1 MKMKQLLKRT
11 LALLLAV
18 LTMATAVSAANK
30 SGYSDVPDKHW
41 AASSIAQCK
50 QYDLL
55 QGVGNGKFGL
65 GQKMTRAAYASA
77 LCRLMG
83 WKTVTPQKG
92 SFSDNQDTKKW
103 YYSAVETAA
112 AHDVFPGH
120 STTCRPNDAVTR
132 EEMAAMTVRALDYG
146 VLAGII
152 ADADAQ
158 PVQSDTL
165 GFAGLTA
172 HIGKNCPFADCTTNR
187 GYIALAY
194 RMGIMTGVNK
204 YNFDPK
210 GTATREQAAAVLLR
224 TYERLHANVSVKDAH
239 WVEAEGEPS
248 TLDVP
253 ETDCVFTIGHAARK
267 GEQAVSPCA
276 ALEEVYAAAVLAG
289 KGGSVLLCA
298 GSVVQKTDKK
308 GVATGEAEVL
318 PAEKLQEML
327 TDTKNTTFHRSTQYK
342 SSYLYNKSGASTVCV
357 WYESET
363 DIAEKTELCKL
374 LGVKTVYILK

>member
-18 LTMATAVSAANK
+18 LTMATAVLAANK

-65 GQKMTRAAYASA
+65 GQKMTRAAYAAA

-132 EEMAAMTVRALDYG
+132 EEMAAMTMRALGYSTLSG
-146 VLAGII
+146 T
-152 ADADAQ
+152 
-158 PVQSDTL
+158 VQDE
-165 GFAGLTA
+165 
-172 HIGKNCPFADCTTNR
+172 CPFTDVTTNP
-187 GYIALAY
+187 GYITLAW
-194 RMGIMTGVNK
+194 RMGLVTGMAAK
-204 YNFDPK
+204 TFSPK
-210 GTATREQAAAVLLR
+210 KDTTREQAAAVLLR
-224 TYERLHANVSVKDAH
+224 AYHAKNAKVTVSTV
-239 WVEAEGEPS
+239 S
-248 TLDVP
+248 TLPDGAVLAESLIGESGSVP
-253 ETDCVFTIGHAARK
+253 L
-267 GEQAVSPCA
+267 SPR
-276 ALEEVYAAAVLAG
+276 AAVEQVYDAAVKAG
-289 KGGSVLLCA
+289 KGGSVVINAVPAAQSVKSGKVGALRELTQDELSA
-298 GSVVQKTDKK
+298 YLDDSVVQKS
-308 GVATGEAEVL
+308 
-318 PAEKLQEML
+318 
-327 TDTKNTTFHRSTQYK
+327 RSNRFD
-342 SSYLYNKSGASTVCV
+342 SSYLLCKEKDGSTIVV
-357 WYESET
+357 WYESEAN
-363 DIAEKTELCKL
+363 IAEKTELCAL
-374 LGVKTVYILK
+374 LGIKNVYVLK

>member
-65 GQKMTRAAYASA
+65 GQKMTRAAYAAA

-83 WKTVTPQKG
+83 WKTVTPEKG
-92 SFSDNQDTKKW
+92 SYTDNQDAKKW
-103 YYSAVETAA
+103 YYSAIETAS

-132 EEMAAMTVRALDYG
+132 EEMAAMTMRALGYSTLSG
-146 VLAGII
+146 T
-152 ADADAQ
+152 
-158 PVQSDTL
+158 VQDE
-165 GFAGLTA
+165 
-172 HIGKNCPFADCTTNR
+172 CPFTDVTTNP
-187 GYIALAY
+187 GYITLAW
-194 RMGIMTGVNK
+194 RMGLVTGMAAK
-204 YNFDPK
+204 TFSPK
-210 GTATREQAAAVLLR
+210 KDTTREQAAAVLLR
-224 TYERLHANVSVKDAH
+224 AYHAKNAKVTVSTV
-239 WVEAEGEPS
+239 S
-248 TLDVP
+248 TLPDGAVLAESLIGESGSVP
-253 ETDCVFTIGHAARK
+253 L
-267 GEQAVSPCA
+267 SPR
-276 ALEEVYAAAVLAG
+276 AAVEQVYDAAVKAG
-289 KGGSVLLCA
+289 KGGSVTLNAVPVAQNTKNGKSTTPRTITQEELA
-298 GSVVQKTDKK
+298 GYLADSAVQKS
-308 GVATGEAEVL
+308 
-318 PAEKLQEML
+318 
-327 TDTKNTTFHRSTQYK
+327 RSGRFD
-342 SSYLYNKSGASTVCV
+342 SSYLLIKEKDGSVTTV

>member
-41 AASSIAQCK
+41 AASSIAQCR

-92 SFSDNQDTKKW
+92 SFSDNQDAKKW
-103 YYSAVETAA
+103 YYSAIETAA
-112 AHDVFPGH
+112 AHDVFPG
-120 STTCRPNDAVTR
+120 SSKCRPNDAVTR
-132 EEMAAMTVRALDYG
+132 EEMAAMTVRALGYS

-194 RMGIMTGVNK
+194 RMGIMTGVNSK
-204 YNFDPK
+204 SFDPK
-210 GTATREQAAAVLLR
+210 ATATREQAAAVLLR
-224 TYERLHANVSVKDAH
+224 AYDRLHAGVSVRDAH
-239 WVEAEGEPS
+239 WVAAEGEPS

-253 ETDCVFTIGHAARK
+253 DTDCAFTIGHAARK

-308 GVATGEAEVL
+308 GVATGEAEEL
-318 PAEKLQEML
+318 PAEKLQAML

-342 SSYLYNKSGASTVCV
+342 SSYLYNKNGAETVCV
-357 WYESET
+357 WYESEA
-363 DIAEKTELCKL
+363 DLAEKTELCKL